1 MKVFD
6 IRNVIVSLFRNGF
19 IRSLDYESTVG
30 LGPNLKSEKSIAK
43 RTKMRRQR
51 FDEVV
56 RDEKNTNSDL
66 FKEHFKYQS
75 PSIMYKAFNET
86 GGTERNK
93 IQIYLIKNGLT
104 VLKKDITNTSKKD
117 GHKIEKKK
125 DVAEKILYSN
135 DDENQD
141 QEGQGLKIL
150 TPTKNTKSN
159 P

>member
-1 MKVFD
+1 MKLFD

-56 RDEKNTNSDL
+56 RDEKNIKSDL
-66 FKEHFKYQS
+66 FKEYFKYQS

-86 GGTERNK
+86 RGTERNK
-93 IQIYLIKNGLT
+93 IQVYLIKNRLT

-117 GHKIEKKK
+117 GHKIEKKWKLLKRFFTLMMMKIKIKK
-125 DVAEKILYSN
+125 DK
-135 DDENQD
+135 D
-141 QEGQGLKIL
+141 
-150 TPTKNTKSN
+150 
-159 P
+159 